1 MNLCPITYESCGDNR
16 YAIKGI
22 KKFSRRLTT
31 LNDFPYSAGEQRTE
45 AALRASKMSVQGIQ
59 PKLSVRLNLKQASFE
74 ITDKGGRYLIK
85 PQHNTYPELPENEDL
100 SMRLAEL
107 VGISVP
113 LHGLIYCKD
122 KTFSYIIKRFDR
134 EGKSGKLATEDFA
147 QLSGMD
153 RDTKYNFSMEKLV
166 PILDMCTFPAVE
178 RVRLFRRC
186 IFNFL
191 IGNEDMHLKNFS
203 LITRNNKIELSP
215 AYDFLS
221 TTTAFLSIGKQIDE
235 IEEVALSIKG
245 KKRKLTRKIW
255 IDYFGMDRLQL
266 NSAVIAEELTRFSNS
281 FDQWYE
287 LIKKSFLSE
296 ATQEIYTSLI
306 EQRRRL
312 LKI

>member
-1 MNLCPITYESCGDNR
+1 MNLCPITYESCGNNR
-16 YAIKGI
+16 YAINGI
-22 KKFSRRLTT
+22 KKLSRRLTT
-31 LNDFPYSAGEQRTE
+31 LNDFPYSASEQRTE
-45 AALRASKMSVQGIQ
+45 AALHASKMSVQGIQ

-85 PQHNTYPELPENEDL
+85 PQHDTYPELPENEDL
-100 SMRLAEL
+100 SMRLAEI

-122 KTFSYIIKRFDR
+122 KTFSYVIKRFDR

-147 QLSGMD
+147 QMSGMD
-153 RDTKYNFSMEKLV
+153 RDTKYNFSMEKLA

-178 RVRLFRRC
+178 RVRFFRRS

-221 TTTAFLSIGKQIDE
+221 TTTAFLSIGKNIDE
-235 IEEVALSIKG
+235 IEEVALPVNG

-255 IDYFGMDRLQL
+255 IDYFGMDRLRL

-281 FDQWYE
+281 FNRWYE

-296 ATQEIYTSLI
+296 ATQEIYISLI

-312 LKI
+312 LKL

>member
-1 MNLCPITYESCGDNR
+1 VNLCPITYEPCGDNR
-16 YAIKGI
+16 YAINGI
-22 KKFSRRLTT
+22 KRFSRRLKT

-45 AALRASKMSVQGIQ
+45 AALHASKMSVQGIQ

-85 PQHNTYPELPENEDL
+85 PQHDTYPELPENEDL
-100 SMRLAEL
+100 SMRLAEI

-122 KTFSYIIKRFDR
+122 KTFSYVIKRFDR

-153 RDTKYNFSMEKLV
+153 RDTKYTFSMEKLAS
-166 PILDMCTFPAVE
+166 ILDMCTFPAVE

-203 LITRNNKIELSP
+203 LITRNNKIKLSP

-255 IDYFGMDRLQL
+255 IDYFGIDRLQL

-281 FDQWYE
+281 FNRWYE

-306 EQRRRL
+306 EQRCQL

>member
-1 MNLCPITYESCGDNR
+1 VNLCPISYEPCGDNR
-16 YAIKGI
+16 YAINGI
-22 KKFSRRLTT
+22 KRFSRRLKT

-45 AALRASKMSVQGIQ
+45 AALHASKMSVQGIQ

-85 PQHNTYPELPENEDL
+85 PQHDTYPELPENEDL
-100 SMRLAEL
+100 SMRLAEI

-122 KTFSYIIKRFDR
+122 KTFSYVIKRFDR

-153 RDTKYNFSMEKLV
+153 RDTKYNFSMEKLA
-166 PILDMCTFPAVE
+166 PILNMCTFPAVE

-203 LITRNNKIELSP
+203 LITRNNKIKLSP

-235 IEEVALSIKG
+235 IEEVALPIKE

-255 IDYFGMDRLQL
+255 IDYFGMDRLRL
-266 NSAVIAEELTRFSNS
+266 NSAVIAEELTGFSNS
-281 FDQWYE
+281 FTRWYE

-296 ATQEIYTSLI
+296 ATKEIYTSLI
-306 EQRRRL
+306 EQRRQM
-312 LKI
+312 LKL